1 MNENP
6 FEDIGFTA
14 YPSFQIPLDIRRLD
28 ILEIRATLRT
38 DINDQGD
45 RYLVNAY
52 WIITRSNHVFTKNKT
67 WVYER
72 SKKTENFR
80 RKIAFDSPCEAIAF
94 AKQNWKLINH

>member
-6 FEDIGFTA
+6 FEDLGFTA

-38 DINDQGD
+38 DRNEQGW
-45 RYLVNAY
+45 YLVNVY
-52 WIITRSNHVFTKNKT
+52 WVITHKDHVFTKNKT
-67 WVYER
+67 WIYEH

-80 RKIAFDSPCEAIAF
+80 RKIAFDSLDEAIAF
-94 AKQNWKLINH
+94 AKQNWKLITK